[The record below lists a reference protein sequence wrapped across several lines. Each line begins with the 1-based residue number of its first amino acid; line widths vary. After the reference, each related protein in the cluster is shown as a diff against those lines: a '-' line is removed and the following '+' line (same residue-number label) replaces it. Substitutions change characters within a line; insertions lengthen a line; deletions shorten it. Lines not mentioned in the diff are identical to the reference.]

1 MRAGA
6 GPPRWRG
13 WDYEQWPFT
22 MRRPSWWPEG
32 EPFPP
37 RRRFRRGPR
46 PWLRFVGC
54 FVLAVFGVAF
64 LTGGFLGAIFGR
76 WPGPG
81 SVPFHPFFFLPWLVI
96 IVLIVIATAGGV
108 RRMTRP
114 MDSLI
119 DAARRIES
127 GDYSAQVPEWG
138 SPDIRSVA
146 RAFNSMSAR
155 LKTMDEQRR
164 SFLADVT
171 HELRTPLS
179 VIRGQAEA
187 ISDGVYPAD
196 APHLAP
202 ILDATATLDRLVEDL
217 RTLVL
222 TDAGSLVLHKEATD
236 VGALVKDTVESFR
249 MQAESRGIALGS
261 DLARDTTTAD
271 VDPARIR
278 QVIGNLLSNAI
289 RHTPSGGSVTA
300 AVGDS
305 GDRVVITVSDTG
317 EGIPPELLPHVFERF
332 VKGPNSTG
340 SGLGLAIAHD
350 IVEAH
355 GGTIQVS
362 NQPEHG
368 IAVRIELRSSAA
380 P

>member
-13 WDYEQWPFT
+13 WDYDQWPFT

-64 LTGGFLGAIFGR
+64 LTGGFLGAIFGGG
-76 WPGPG
+76 PGPG
-81 SVPFHPFFFLPWLVI
+81 PHPFFLFPLL
-96 IVLIVIATAGGV
+96 IVVALIVIATAGGV

-146 RAFNSMSAR
+146 RAFNAMSAR
-155 LKTMDEQRR
+155 LKAMDEQRR

-196 APHLAP
+196 ASHLAP

-222 TDAGSLVLHKEATD
+222 TDAGTLVLHAEPTD
-236 VGALVKDTVESFR
+236 TAALARDVIESFR
-249 MQAESRGIALGS
+249 SQAELKGVSL
-261 DLARDTTTAD
+261 TAAQTD
-271 VDPARIR
+271 NVPTIEVDPERIR

-289 RHTPSGGSVTA
+289 RHTPSGGSVTVSVSSSA
-300 AVGDS
+300 DE
-305 GDRVVITVSDTG
+305 VVIAVTDTG

-332 VKGPNSTG
+332 VRGPNSTG

-350 IVEAH
+350 IVELH
-355 GGTIQVS
+355 GGRLDLLSGPGGTTATIVLPAS
-362 NQPEHG
+362 DR
-368 IAVRIELRSSAA
+368 A
-380 P
+380 